1 MQMNI
6 LILSPLDITGLNHG
20 GALRTYNIAKRL
32 ADSGN
37 KVTLITYFYMPKRGT
52 FIEKHGENLVVVKTT
67 WGKFL
72 FSYLVPKAIK
82 ADVIQ
87 VEFVSTCFILPF
99 LRAMGKHTVLDEHGV
114 EIEFSEDNSKALGR
128 KLKLH
133 TYLRTF
139 FLEFLGTK
147 FSSVIFVCSK
157 LDGAKL
163 RRIYKISERK
173 IVVIPNGVDEKFFE
187 TIEPYKYGK
196 PAILFFGSFD
206 HPPNIFAAKFLLT
219 DIIPQVFS
227 QNEEALFA
235 FVGRKPPP
243 WLTSCASER
252 IKIFGNVDDVRP
264 FIAGA
269 KVVVVPIFHGSGT
282 RIKILESA
290 SMGKPVVSTSKGAEG
305 LNFRNGQSILI
316 RESSQEFVRA
326 ILQLLDNQSLAE
338 EIGSNAKELSM
349 KKFRWSQII
358 TKVLRAYKSI
368 CHISE

>member
-1 MQMNI
+1 MNI
-6 LILSPLDITGLNHG
+6 LMLSPLNITGLNHG
-20 GALRTYNIAKRL
+20 GALRIYNIAKRL

-37 KVTLITYFYMPKRGT
+37 NVTVITYSYIPKRDSG
-52 FIEKHGENLVVVKTT
+52 IEKLGENLIVMKTSLM
-67 WGKFL
+67 KLL

-82 ADVIQ
+82 SDVIQ
-87 VEFVSTCFILPF
+87 VEFVNTCFILPF
-99 LRAMGKHTVLDEHGV
+99 LRLMGKHIVLDEHGV
-114 EIEFSEDNSKALGR
+114 EIELSADINKALGR

-133 TYLRTF
+133 TYFLTF

-147 FSSVIFVCSK
+147 FSSIIFVCSK

-173 IVVIPNGVDEKFFE
+173 IVVVPNGVDEKFFGA
-187 TIEPYKYGK
+187 IEPYKYDK
-196 PAILFFGSFD
+196 PAILFLGSFD

-264 FIAGA
+264 FLAGA

-305 LNFRNGQSILI
+305 LNFRDGQSILI
-316 RESSQEFVRA
+316 RDSSQEFVRA
-326 ILQLLDNQSLAE
+326 ILQLLDKPSFAE
-338 EIGSNAKELSM
+338 EIGSNAKKLSM
-349 KKFRWSQII
+349 RKYRWSQIM
-358 TKVLRAYKSI
+358 TKVLRAYQSI
-368 CHISE
+368 YPTSK